1 MVAKSAKLRA
11 RTAPRN
17 MAFYN
22 ALMPTSGQSARNY
35 PARTAS
41 RLAATR
47 AAAAAAT
54 ARRVQSILRVREKQA
69 RLRRIVKNPQRRLIG
84 PMPRPNNNAMRNNA
98 APPATSAAR
107 LRAFT
112 AMRRARMNA
121 AAAANRPAASAART
135 PAASARRGAAAAAAA
150 ASPTNAEAAAM
161 AHAVALAQLR
171 AMTVARTPAQKKK
184 LQKLKVKEIQLRT
197 KARRLG
203 REGRVMPPPL
213 VRRQAMTAASSAS
226 AARLTAAKRAIVKRR
241 QVMMKAIAELEK
253 AGKKAMNIARTNK
266 SIFNSNPNR
275 ANLQN
280 KSKVS
285 AAAAANA
292 QRKYNNAI
300 VNLNMFNK
308 KGGRPSQANRNKL
321 AQFRQMRNNAQRRM
335 NGIMAYVPNGQAAAR
350 QRNINFSAARQAYNY
365 AVSNIAT
372 LGQSNGRR
380 VTMRN

>member
-22 ALMPTSGQSARNY
+22 AYMPTSGLSARNY
-35 PARTAS
+35 PARTAN
-41 RLAATR
+41 RLNATR
-47 AAAAAAT
+47 AVAAAAAT
-54 ARRVQSILRVREKQA
+54 VRRAKSVRNARARQA
-69 RLRRIVKNPQRRLIG
+69 RLRKIVENPEEPLIG
-84 PMPRPNNNAMRNNA
+84 PLPRPVNNVMRNNA
-98 APPATSAAR
+98 AASAVR
-107 LRAFT
+107 MRAFT
-112 AMRRARMNA
+112 ALRRARMNA
-121 AAAANRPAASAART
+121 AAAANRPAPAAPPAAAART
-135 PAASARRGAAAAAAA
+135 PASASARRAA
-150 ASPTNAEAAAM
+150 ASAAPTNAEAAAM
-161 AHAVALAQLR
+161 AHAVVLAQIR
-171 AMTVARTPAQKKK
+171 ALPAARTQAQKKK

-203 REGRVMPPPL
+203 QVGRALPPPL
-213 VRRQAMTAASSAS
+213 VRRQAMTASSSTS
-226 AARLTAAKRAIVKRR
+226 AARLTAAKRALNKRR
-241 QVMMKAIAELEK
+241 QAMMKAIAELEK
-253 AGKKAMNIARTNK
+253 AGKKAMNIARANK

-308 KGGRPSQANRNKL
+308 KRGRPSQANRNKL